1 MADVQ
6 ESSWAEHI
14 RAIKHEKVT
23 LPWDRA
29 AVVPTERVTTFDKT
43 RQERQFDPLLQRFRD
58 PRVETTRRQAE
69 KSYRNDVLNRSHVR
83 EVKYGQGYNIL
94 CPTKVAKPTWN
105 ETQRAVAALPTQTQA
120 RLREIEHAKRMR
132 ASRVDYNILSNMST
146 TEHHWAPKEQR
157 PAPLPPP
164 RHGSGPGKPSVESSA
179 TIKRDYNIVS
189 GKYVNHHSKRVA
201 IDRAK
206 NSERAAERFW
216 QTHDFNPVA
225 GEFYD
230 REKEDLFKEAR
241 GVFEQSHGDV
251 QRQRLPPK
259 VRDSEG
265 YLYNIVSMRAK
276 DEDGL
281 RTLDMRER
289 GAGSGK
295 ITKAAVEADIAKRQN
310 DRYDLVEQR
319 KMNRVAA
326 KRFDEMTK
334 HGYDLVTGQPF
345 WGRNAK
351 VVPRPVHMSRPPS
364 VWAKASRRRVGGEG
378 HGGEQHR
385 GDIGRSARSS
395 ARRGAGEL
403 RGSASSTNVASA
415 SAAAPPTGAA
425 APTPVLRP
433 AQQGGGGFGGGGDTM
448 SSTFGGGGGGGGGGE
463 SQRSE
468 RRSRSAT
475 PLGSAARQMMADAG
489 GGGAPVPKLDLSKT
503 GGGGGKVRTGG
514 F

>member
-1 MADVQ
+1 MAGVQ
-6 ESSWAEHI
+6 EASWADHI

-23 LPWDRA
+23 LSWDAA
-29 AVVPTERVTTFDKT
+29 AVVPTQRVTTFDKT

-58 PRVETTRRQAE
+58 PRVETTRARAE
-69 KSYRNDVLNRSHVR
+69 RSYRNDVLNRSNAR

-94 CPTKVAKPTWN
+94 CPTKVEKPSWH
-105 ETQRAVAALPTQTQA
+105 ETQKGLAALPNETRA
-120 RLREIEHAKRMR
+120 RLREIDHAKRMR

-189 GKYVNHHSKRVA
+189 GKYANHHSKRVA

-230 REKEDLFKEAR
+230 RDKEELFKEAR

-251 QRQRLPPK
+251 QRRRLPPK

-265 YLYNIVSMRAK
+265 YLYDIVSMRAK
-276 DEDGL
+276 DEVGL
-281 RTLDMRER
+281 RTLDLRAG

-295 ITKAAVEADIAKRQN
+295 ITKAAVEADISKRQN

-345 WGRNAK
+345 WGHNAK

-364 VWAKASRRRVGGEG
+364 VWAKASTRVKGGG
-378 HGGEQHR
+378 HGRGEEH
-385 GDIGRSARSS
+385 GGGSS
-395 ARRGAGEL
+395 
-403 RGSASSTNVASA
+403 SSSSSSSSVAM
-415 SAAAPPTGAA
+415 GAA

-433 AQQGGGGFGGGGDTM
+433 SQQQ
-448 SSTFGGGGGGGGGGE
+448 GGGGGGGGFGEGGDTLSSTFGGAGGGQ

-475 PLGSAARQMMADAG
+475 PLGSAGRQMMSET
-489 GGGAPVPKLDLSKT
+489 GGAPVPKLDLSKT
-503 GGGGGKVRTGG
+503 AGGGGGGMVRTGG

>member
-1 MADVQ
+1 MAGVK
-6 ESSWAEHI
+6 ETSWAEHI
-14 RAIKHEKVT
+14 RAIKHEKVS
-23 LPWDRA
+23 LPWA
-29 AVVPTERVTTFDKT
+29 PEQVVPTERVTTFDKT

-69 KSYRNDVLNRSHVR
+69 TAYRNDVLNRSRAR
-83 EVKYGQGYNIL
+83 ELKYGQGYNIL
-94 CPTKVAKPTWN
+94 CPTKVREQTWEEKQN
-105 ETQRAVAALPTQTQA
+105 AIAALPSATQT
-120 RLREIEHAKRMR
+120 RLREIEHTKRLR
-132 ASRVDYNILSNMST
+132 ASRVDYNILSNIST

-157 PAPLPPP
+157 PPPLPPP

-179 TIKRDYNIVS
+179 TMKRDYNIVS
-189 GKYVNHHSKRVA
+189 GRYRNHHSKRVA
-201 IDRAK
+201 IDRSK
-206 NSERAAERFW
+206 NSEKAAERFW

-230 REKEDLFKEAR
+230 PEKEALFKEAR
-241 GVFEQSHGDV
+241 GVFEQNHGDV
-251 QRQRLPPK
+251 QRRRLPPK

-265 YLYNIVSMRAK
+265 YLYDIVSMRPK
-276 DEDGL
+276 DEEGL
-281 RTLDMRER
+281 RTLDLRTR
-289 GAGSGK
+289 GMGSSK
-295 ITKAAVEADIAKRQN
+295 ITKAAVEADISKRQN

-334 HGYDLVTGQPF
+334 HGYDLVTGQPY

-364 VWAKASRRRVGGEG
+364 VWAKASRRRKDGDG
-378 HGGEQHR
+378 HGGHA
-385 GDIGRSARSS
+385 GGVSS
-395 ARRGAGEL
+395 SRRM
-403 RGSASSTNVASA
+403 RPSASSDGVETLQ
-415 SAAAPPTGAA
+415 TGAA

-433 AQQGGGGFGGGGDTM
+433 VEQSVGEGGFGTGGDTL
-448 SSTFGGGGGGGGGGE
+448 SSSIGGGGGL

-475 PLGSAARQMMADAG
+475 PLESAGRNMMSDTGNAMSKRDTT
-489 GGGAPVPKLDLSKT
+489 VPKLDLSKT